1 MEPMKD
7 GVRRATAAEIPIVRE
22 LLVEY
27 SATLGVDL
35 CFQDFAAE
43 LAGLPGEYAPPRGA
57 LLVAD
62 DLGGCVALRALDER
76 TAEMKR
82 LYVRPSHRGRGLGR
96 RLAEAVIAEA
106 RALGYRSLK
115 LDTLPSMAE
124 AQRMYETMGFR
135 DTAAYRPNPV
145 PGARYL
151 ELPLD

>member
-1 MEPMKD
+1 MD
-7 GVRRATAAEIPIVRE
+7 GVRHTTAAEVPLVRE

-27 SATLGVDL
+27 SAALGVDL
-35 CFQDFAAE
+35 CFQNFAEE

-57 LLVAD
+57 LLVAE

-96 RLAEAVIAEA
+96 RLAEAAVAEA

-124 AQRMYETMGFR
+124 AQRLYEAMGFR

-145 PGARYL
+145 PVARYR
-151 ELPLD
+151 ELPLG